1 MSHTSPWPD
10 EVQALFERAI
20 TVEYASLTKSGVPI
34 MVPVTPYV
42 SADST
47 TLDVTTGLAYPAKA
61 DRARR
66 NPKVTLLFAD
76 GVGSGLSKP
85 PVVMVQGLASVR
97 SADLQ
102 ANTDRYVAASL
113 TKLPAAYRGSPKV
126 LLRRLAPYFARL
138 WIEVTPIR
146 MLLWESRSLD
156 QAATEWLAD
165 SGITAP
171 PSDPAPTGR
180 PPGAWLP
187 PPRDWREQADH
198 WVQDLELADIAWV
211 GRDGWPVSVPTLAIE
226 RTDSGFGIELGAFA
240 PDAPSGPSTL
250 TLHTHSP
257 NFSTQENHT
266 FVGTLT
272 QSGSGLNF
280 EADRVLADVSLRGN
294 KIRRT
299 MDFLSKVRLLG
310 TRLDEEAARYGQTAP
325 TIKFQVPAG

>member
-1 MSHTSPWPD
+1 MSNANPWPV
-10 EVQALFERAI
+10 EAQALFERAI

-42 SADST
+42 SADAS

-113 TKLPAAYRGSPKV
+113 TKLPAAYRGTPKA
-126 LLRRLAPYFARL
+126 LLRRLAPYFTRL
-138 WIEVTPIR
+138 WIEVTPVR
-146 MLLWESRSLD
+146 MLSWKSRSLD
-156 QAATEWLAD
+156 EEPTEWLATP
-165 SGITAP
+165 GTVAP
-171 PSDPAPTGR
+171 PSDPAPQGR
-180 PPGAWLP
+180 APGPWLP
-187 PPRDWREQADH
+187 PPQNWREQASR
-198 WVQDLELADIAWV
+198 WVRGLELADVSWV
-211 GRDGWPVSVPTLAIE
+211 GADGWPVNVPTVAIE
-226 RTDSGFGIELGAFA
+226 RTHSGFSVELGPFA
-240 PDAPSGPSTL
+240 PEPQSGPSTL
-250 TLHTHSP
+250 TLHSHSAD
-257 NFSTQENHT
+257 FSTQENHT
-266 FVGTLT
+266 FVGTLI
-272 QSGSGLNF
+272 QSDSGLTF